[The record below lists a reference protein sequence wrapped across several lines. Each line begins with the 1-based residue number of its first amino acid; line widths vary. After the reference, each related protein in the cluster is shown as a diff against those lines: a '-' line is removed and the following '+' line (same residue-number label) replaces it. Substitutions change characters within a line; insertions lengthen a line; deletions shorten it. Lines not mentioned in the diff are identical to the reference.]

1 MVRVEDVP
9 EDDLEAQVTT
19 DEFIY
24 IYPYPGHST
33 VADRALGGG

>member
-24 IYPYPGHST
+24 IYIYIPIPVTQLSQT
-33 VADRALGGG
+33 AR